1 MRAKPAIPAF
11 KNAIAY
17 LPKSG
22 RTPAQQKQ
30 RKQYED
36 VLREAEELMLPN
48 AAENVV
54 YLQKDKMKDGPLEKA
69 LEMLKDLD
77 IRPVPTSVS
86 QQNSVMIVSVAN
98 FI

>member
-1 MRAKPAIPAF
+1 MR
-11 KNAIAY
+11 
-17 LPKSG
+17 LPTYRS
-22 RTPAQQKQ
+22 RAVLPAQQKQ

-36 VLREAEELMLPN
+36 GLREAEELMLPK
-48 AAENVV
+48 AAENIV